1 MTVRVRFA
9 PSPTGHLHIGG
20 LRTALFNYL
29 FARHNKGVY
38 LVRIED
44 TDLERS
50 TDEFTQS
57 ILHSLTWTQLLPDE
71 NVVFQS
77 KQIEH
82 HKQMLDELIARG
94 RAYYCICSQ
103 EEVLQRHVAQ
113 GGDKLFVK
121 YDGYCRNKNI
131 TNASNAVIRFALPKE
146 LSQVVFDD
154 LIRGTVTII
163 REQLDDFIIAR
174 SDKTP
179 MYNFV
184 VVVDDLSMGITHV
197 IRGEDHIINTAK
209 QLLLYQALEKPLP
222 QFAHLPLILG
232 PSGNRLSK
240 REAATSVTEY
250 KDAGYF
256 PDALLNYLVR
266 LGWSHGDQ
274 EVFALQQM
282 IDFFTL
288 DAVGKKGAIFDT
300 KKLDWLNGV
309 YLQNIQID
317 DLIFYLKDIFAQ
329 RYQRLLN
336 EVSDERL
343 VALIDLYKDRVATIS
358 QLLAAL
364 DDVVFGFDEYY
375 NLDDLRIDNE
385 VVTLLKDVIVV
396 VGSITQW
403 DKDGIASQLKSFAKE
418 HEIKLSQIMKP
429 LRIALIGSSNGPGVF
444 ALMGLYTKDE
454 VVTRTQKLINELQQE

>member
-29 FARHNKGVY
+29 FARHHQGVY

-57 ILHSLTWTQLLPDE
+57 IMNSLAWTQLLPDE
-71 NVVFQS
+71 EIVFQS
-77 KQIEH
+77 KQIDK
-82 HKQMLDELIARG
+82 HKKMLDEMITRG

-113 GGDKLFVK
+113 GGNKLFVK
-121 YDGYCRNKNI
+121 YDGNCRNQQI
-131 TNASNAVIRFALPKE
+131 TNTVSAVIRFALPE
-146 LSQVVFDD
+146 GLSQVVFDD
-154 LIRGTVTII
+154 LIRGTVTIV

-184 VVVDDLSMGITHV
+184 VVVDDISMSITHV

-209 QLLLYQALEKPLP
+209 QILLYQALEKLLP
-222 QFAHLPLILG
+222 HFAHLPLILG

-250 KDAGYF
+250 KDAGYL
-256 PDALLNYLVR
+256 PNALLNYLVR

-274 EVFALQQM
+274 EIFTLQQM

-288 DAVGKKGAIFDT
+288 DAVGKKGAIFDI
-300 KKLDWLNGV
+300 KKLDWLSSC

-317 DLIFYLKDIFAQ
+317 DLIFYLKDVFAQ

-336 EVSDERL
+336 EVGNEHL
-343 VALIDLYKDRVATIS
+343 VDLINLYKDRTATIS

-364 DDVVFGFDEYY
+364 DDLVFGFDEYC
-375 NLDDLRIDNE
+375 NLDDLYA
-385 VVTLLKDVIVV
+385 
-396 VGSITQW
+396 
-403 DKDGIASQLKSFAKE
+403 DKDMLVLLQNILIVIENIAPWDSKTISSHIKLFAKKAN
-418 HEIKLSQIMKP
+418 IKLSHIMKT
-429 LRIALIGSSNGPGVF
+429 LRIALIGSSNGPGFF
-444 ALMGLYTKDE
+444 ALISMCTKNE
-454 VVTRTQKLINELQQE
+454 VIARTQKLIKELQQ